1 MDTGDRKLQSVH
13 VQLMKYFRKSPDKP
27 KVGRVT
33 SVFEPDTLEDNILD
47 RFSEVSVS
55 GKKLEG
61 KQAEDIR
68 QVEQQFKDI
77 LTKEPGLTT
86 LVEFGIDTGEH
97 EPTLQRAYSTPAALR
112 ESIDQEIEWLLG
124 KGFIRPSDQWLR

>member
-1 MDTGDRKLQSVH
+1 M
-13 VQLMKYFRKSPDKP
+13 
-27 KVGRVT
+27 
-33 SVFEPDTLEDNILD
+33 FEPDTLEDNILD